1 MNSLIHSSNK
11 FYTLQPIGFLNYES
25 YHVILKLEILQGQ
38 CPDFLVWIRQTFMI
52 YHLLIS
58 PVSSLKMYHH
68 SPSPSP
74 SLTLIWFSQSE
85 LLVVCW
91 TDIWLY
97 HLCSRSTL
105 PAWLTLFIPPRF
117 SSGITF
123 LRKCV
128 SCCYYVVK

>member
-38 CPDFLVWIRQTFMI
+38 CPNFLVWIRQTFMI
-52 YHLLIS
+52 YHLLTS

-85 LLVVCW
+85 LLNRHLVVPSVFQEYPPCLVN
-91 TDIWLY
+91 TF
-97 HLCSRSTL
+97 H
-105 PAWLTLFIPPRF
+105 PPRF

-128 SCCYYVVK
+128 SCCYYVIK